1 MEALLLQMRSQ
12 GARPDTYTLNALL
25 RACGARGRPYRALA
39 HLRIL
44 TKGRA
49 QVLATP
55 ELTLTLAN
63 PNPNPNPNPNRNP
76 NPNPRAGVPCGRG
89 ERDAALALP
98 RPAGARH
105 ARAQGGA
112 PRRPRG

>member
-49 QVLATP
+49 QVLA
-55 ELTLTLAN
+55 N
-63 PNPNPNPNPNRNP
+63 PS
-76 NPNPRAGVPCGRG
+76 
-89 ERDAALALP
+89 
-98 RPAGARH
+98 
-105 ARAQGGA
+105 
-112 PRRPRG
+112 